1 MEMHSFLHVNIS
13 FTGNHLGGSTLEFA
27 GYNSSC
33 VEEGLWLGWR
43 YFWQHLHQMFTWRE
57 GKKDL
62 VASLTRVSCGKNN
75 LYVQKFVYFVYIL
88 IDKRQ

>member
-1 MEMHSFLHVNIS
+1 
-13 FTGNHLGGSTLEFA
+13 
-27 GYNSSC
+27 
-33 VEEGLWLGWR
+33 
-43 YFWQHLHQMFTWRE
+43 MFTWRE